1 MEDVRPPHK
10 VTDYSSSSEESGTTD
25 EEDDDAEQEGAEEP
39 TSGPEDTRAASVPL
53 SVREDECPR
62 GLPRGLGG
70 KEPACQCRRCGFDL
84 LPVQEM
90 RLRSLGR
97 KDPRRRKWRST
108 PVFLPGESHG
118 QRSLV
123 GYSAW
128 GRTESD
134 TAEHALTSVPPPG
147 LLSCWDK
154 VSNPVL

>member
-70 KEPACQCRRCGFDL
+70 KEPACQCRRCGFD
-84 LPVQEM
+84 PWVGKI
-90 RLRSLGR
+90 LGEGNG
-97 KDPRRRKWRST
+97 DPLQYFCLESPMDRGAWRATVHEVVKS
-108 PVFLPGESHG
+108 
-118 QRSLV
+118 
-123 GYSAW
+123 
-128 GRTESD
+128 
-134 TAEHALTSVPPPG
+134 
-147 LLSCWDK
+147 
-154 VSNPVL
+154 